1 MFYSYIEKRIKLFF
15 KKIYKQGDKKMEN
28 LFEFQFYSE
37 FCKSL
42 GLKENRAKS
51 LEIYQNFKTK
61 IRTGIQK

>member
-1 MFYSYIEKRIKLFF
+1 
-15 KKIYKQGDKKMEN
+15 MEN